1 MRLKLAAIEEEIGF
15 TRARNSTIES
25 IGLEHPIVY
34 GQYINVCGMIEKN
47 ILKNLILGMLQ
58 LMSEKLCLQVQ
69 KKHQGQ
75 KRHI

>member
-34 GQYINVCGMIEKN
+34 GQYNVCSMIEKN

-58 LMSEKLCLQVQ
+58 LMSEKLCLQVK